1 MSPKLRRRFIVLVAA
16 LTALTSTQIVPLNR
30 ALATAG
36 TPEPVTLYLTDQSL
50 AVTLDPQMA
59 EDNLSVAAIE
69 NLFLGLTDLNPK
81 PPKIRGEAGNE
92 WKKIPMNNGGTAWI
106 FTLRND
112 IPWVRWD
119 PATKKAK
126 EIRKVTAA
134 DFVYGIKRS
143 CDPRLGAYYTRVAA
157 ALIKGCDIV
166 SAIKPNAIKSS
177 GFAQISVRALSPSHL
192 LH

>member
-1 MSPKLRRRFIVLVAA
+1 MSPTLRRRFIVLVAA
-16 LTALTSTQIVPLNR
+16 LPALTTTQIVPLNR

-69 NLFLGLTDLNPK
+69 NLFLGLTDFDPK
-81 PPKIRGEAGNE
+81 TSKIRGEAATE
-92 WKKIPMNNGGTAWI
+92 WTQKPEGSGGTVWV

-119 PATKKAK
+119 PATKKAT
-126 EIRKVTAA
+126 EIRKVTAGG
-134 DFVYGIKRS
+134 FVYAIKRS
-143 CDPRLGAYYTRVAA
+143 SHPRVGACYTTAA
-157 ALIKGCDIV
+157 A
-166 SAIKPNAIKSS
+166 
-177 GFAQISVRALSPSHL
+177 
-192 LH
+192 